1 MFKSKNKLLLLLSFL
16 FFFLIM
22 GCSIQHPTAVHP
34 PNEPPAP
41 KGEVIISHGNVK
53 SLEQNVK
60 ILEQM
65 DAFLSQVKKNETS
78 SLRVTHYTI
87 EGDPIYNDL
96 SFSNHKLELR
106 YDTSKDKFGGG
117 AERVK
122 TYSCESLERNET
134 DTLLKYTL
142 TGCTGESEKMDVL
155 NIPFDVQ
162 KQDAFEFSL
171 NYGVD
176 GKNEINT
183 IDQKLVKDLQNGSM
197 VEVSDFQLSKDY
209 HQKIYKKMVLS
220 NYLGKKQLST
230 ACSQK
235 SENSYRLK
243 VKINSGF
250 REFQWSDCDNS
261 EDGKTMTGLAKEI
274 ISVVE
279 STDIYKNLSVKSSN

>member
-1 MFKSKNKLLLLLSFL
+1 MFKSKNKLLLSLL

-22 GCSIQHPTAVHP
+22 GCSNQPPAVVHP
-34 PNEPPAP
+34 PNEPSAP
-41 KGEVIISHGNVK
+41 KGEVIDSHGNVK
-53 SLEQNVK
+53 SLEH
-60 ILEQM
+60 M
-65 DAFLSQVKKNETS
+65 DAFLSQIKKNETS

-96 SFSNHKLELR
+96 SYSNHKLELR
-106 YDTSKDKFGGG
+106 YDTSKDKFSGG

-134 DTLLKYTL
+134 DTFLKYTL
-142 TGCTGESEKMDVL
+142 TGCTGESEKIDVL

-162 KQDAFEFSL
+162 KQDVFEFSL

-183 IDQKLVKDLQNGSM
+183 IDQKLVKDLQNGTM

-230 ACSQK
+230 TCSQK

-261 EDGKTMTGLAKEI
+261 EDGKAMTVLAKEI